1 MGTRNNVLDAP
12 RNQIVAIEQENI
24 ERVHFSD
31 VLVNVA
37 IILLFVFGRGGRIP
51 RCRGGE
57 QLRRLMRDP
66 AVDLERFLVRRN
78 GVLPCDAAAVA
89 VVMLVE

>member
-1 MGTRNNVLDAP
+1 MGTRNNALDAP

-51 RCRGGE
+51 
-57 QLRRLMRDP
+57 
-66 AVDLERFLVRRN
+66 
-78 GVLPCDAAAVA
+78 
-89 VVMLVE
+89 